1 MANFIQLKTTLL
13 FLPEG
18 SDQATARNGYLLPE
32 GTTPPDQPISLTDSL
47 SALPGA
53 YVFFPGLPQG
63 DAALADFIG
72 TMWSF
77 LTASGSA
84 GTRFAWF
91 ANDDPDN
98 LQSQGLVVEQQGAD
112 FFTKDRHDFDF
123 ANYSLRLSGI
133 SQIIIDNPGT
143 GFDFVPP
150 GGGAHLLLVTPL
162 GTEPQVTFP
171 VHGPVN
177 LALLSGDGDGC
188 FGFSVTTDDDG
199 LNSLDMSLRYFKPA
213 FQLPGYVDSL
223 RYPLLDLAAEPK
235 AGVRAIETDPTE
247 LELAIKF
254 DPTDQFNIDRTY
266 FGLAPIAAGAA
277 TAPIRSYFRNPLGE
291 VVRVVPGQS
300 AKFVFSTLLS
310 FEPSDE
316 PPPDQPYY
324 LTPSGDFLL
333 SVDGAE
339 SNAAAQGSYSANLMC
354 GISAVEYIEMASGAP
369 TVVTFQSGADAYT
382 PTDYETNPDTGDL
395 TGVKFHPFTSSAT
408 TSYAYVSAPA
418 VSLDYY
424 AQPTSSVLH
433 VPLQQGPADDNAPNF
448 LFYGPMIAGSLAS
461 GSGEETA
468 QPENFPMVP
477 YAGITTDTMLFF
489 QQLELQL
496 ISPIR
501 RNTIPGG
508 GTLSPRVAAL
518 MPDAGVIHG
527 TTPQG
532 LLLDLDN
539 EAWQAITLAQS
550 ELESPPAEN
559 IRGPADGARP
569 VYTTDGSLNL
579 EALLLYNVDGLL
591 KTSLQSNQ
599 LFLVTSSGEKFL
611 KYCSIPYV
619 VTSSNLLALH
629 EQGNVPEVITH
640 ALAPL
645 VGNTYDTLLSY
656 LKDVAAQLASYV
668 SSNPPYVLT
677 DQGLDQLANMVG
689 APPTA
694 IAALQDIAGT
704 SFATLAEFQSAVQTR
719 LSASDFQTWGSIIIL
734 YGASGYEA
742 SSASVITY
750 VANFKV
756 VIQGFEFSLSPYDW
770 SQHKTILIFKF
781 YDKSINSLKDSLDAW
796 SSPDEFND
804 GSASVQQQLSDFI
817 KDARDRNDPDL
828 NYFLNT
834 VIDDKNW
841 NGIVA
846 LNCFVPL
853 KGLPEQLEGLA
864 AGIDPAQFA
873 AHHVGI
879 NITPVQV
886 TGMTL
891 SARPSSMFGL
901 IDYNDPAHLDDPT
914 AIYQYKVLSLKTLM
928 LDSTINDFSSQ
939 VELLVNYLFGDL
951 ASLKGGQYGN
961 VLDFNGVYQKQGDK
975 GTYVFTNRDI
985 NTFIMTS
992 QVLDTIV
999 VSRAQFVTLARE
1011 QGDTSPEVKTKF
1023 LFSGLIAFKALAGFD
1038 VFSFGTDDG
1047 SQGGLA
1053 YSALSIDMT
1062 FDANIPSYKTFT
1074 FDTSGIVLDTTTSTE
1089 RRASLY
1095 SHFPLKL
1102 TALVQGGADSRP
1114 DKQNYMP
1121 VATQL
1126 GSQGL
1131 TDTWFALTYSLN
1143 LGTPGALAAQVGF
1156 NAGFIS
1162 AWSPATTQPSL
1173 FIGLSIPGVKGGERA
1188 ITLQGV
1194 IKLTFGDVSF
1204 LVSDSSYILQL
1215 RNIALSILGIS
1226 IPPSGQ
1232 TNIVLFGDPTGSDRE
1247 TLGWYAAYVKT
1258 QAAQQKP
1265 RALPGVSADVAQLP
1279 GLVSSRVAKVS
1290 QPADNG
1296 SSSAVR
1302 TDDEKQLKQNQF

>member
-1 MANFIQLKTTLL
+1 MANFIRLNTTLL

-18 SDQATARNGYLLPE
+18 SDQSTARNGYLLPE
-32 GTTPPDQPISLTDSL
+32 GTASAPGQISLADSL
-47 SALPGA
+47 SAFAGA

-63 DAALADFIG
+63 DGPLDDFIK
-72 TMWSF
+72 TMWRF
-77 LTASGSA
+77 LTGSGSA
-84 GTRFAWF
+84 GTKFAWF
-91 ANDDPDN
+91 ASDDPDN
-98 LQSQGLVVEQQGAD
+98 LKAQGLVVNQQGAD

-123 ANYSLRLSGI
+123 SNYSLRLSGL
-133 SQIIIDNPGT
+133 SQIVIDNTGT

-150 GGGAHLLLVTPL
+150 GGGGHLLLVTPL
-162 GTEPQVTFP
+162 GTEPQVRFP
-171 VHGPVN
+171 VLGSVK

-188 FGFSVTTDDDG
+188 FGFAVNTDDDG
-199 LNSLDMSLRYFKPA
+199 LNSLDVGLRYFKPA
-213 FQLPGYVDSL
+213 FQMPGFVDSL

-235 AGVRAIETDPTE
+235 AGVRAIETDPTH
-247 LELAIKF
+247 LELAVKF

-266 FGLAPIAAGAA
+266 FGMAPAAAGAA
-277 TAPIRSYFRNPLGE
+277 LSPIRSYFRNPLGE

-300 AKFVFSTLLS
+300 AKFVFSTLVS
-310 FEPSDE
+310 FEPSGE

-324 LTPSGDFLL
+324 LTPSGDFQL
-333 SVDGAE
+333 SVD
-339 SNAAAQGSYSANLMC
+339 NAQSEEAGQANYSANLMC

-369 TVVTFQSGADAYT
+369 TVLTFQSGANAYT

-395 TGVKFHPFTSSAT
+395 TGVKFHPFTSAAT
-408 TSYAYVSAPA
+408 TSYAYVSAKDAA

-424 AQPTSSVLH
+424 AQPSSSVLH
-433 VPLQQGPADDNAPNF
+433 VPLQAPADADSPSF

-461 GSGEETA
+461 ASLEA
-468 QPENFPMVP
+468 ADAPQNFPMVP
-477 YAGITTDTMLFF
+477 YAGITGDTLLFF

-496 ISPIR
+496 ISPTR
-501 RNTIPGG
+501 RNTIPSGG
-508 GTLSPRVAAL
+508 GNISPRIAAL
-518 MPDAGVIHG
+518 MSAAGVTHG

-539 EAWQAITLAQS
+539 EAWQSITLAQS
-550 ELESPPAEN
+550 ELESPTADN
-559 IRGPADGARP
+559 IKGPADGARA
-569 VYTTDGSLNL
+569 VYTTDGNLNL
-579 EALLLYNVDGLL
+579 EALLLYHADGVL
-591 KTSLQSNQ
+591 KSSLQSNQ
-599 LFLVTSSGEKFL
+599 LFLVASSGTKFL
-611 KYCSIPYV
+611 KYCSVPYV

-629 EQGNVPEVITH
+629 EQGNVPEVITQ
-640 ALAPL
+640 ALGAL
-645 VGNTYDTLLSY
+645 VGNTYDTLVSY
-656 LKDVAAQLASYV
+656 LKDVATQLASYV
-668 SSNPPYVLT
+668 SNNPPYVLT
-677 DQGLDQLANMVG
+677 DQILDQLATMVG
-689 APPTA
+689 VPQTA

-704 SFATLAEFQSAVQTR
+704 SFGTLGQFQSAVQSR
-719 LSASDFQTWGSIIIL
+719 LSASDFQIWGSIIIL
-734 YGASGYEA
+734 YGAQGYAA
-742 SSASVITY
+742 SSAAILTF

-781 YDKSINSLKDSLDAW
+781 YDKSINSLKDSLEAW
-796 SSPDEFND
+796 SNADEFND

-817 KDARDRNDPDL
+817 NDARNRKDPDL
-828 NYFLNT
+828 DYFLNT

-841 NGIVA
+841 NGILA
-846 LNCFVPL
+846 LNCPVPL

-886 TGMTL
+886 TGTTL

-901 IDYNDPAHLDDPT
+901 IDYNDPDHLNDPT

-928 LDSTINDFSSQ
+928 LDSAIIDFSSQ

-951 ASLKGGQYGN
+951 ARLKDSQYGN

-975 GTYVFTNRDI
+975 GTYVFTNRDL
-985 NTFIMTS
+985 NTFMMNS
-992 QVLDTIV
+992 QVLETVV

-1011 QGDTSPEVKTKF
+1011 QGDASPEVKTKF

-1053 YSALSIDMT
+1053 YSALSIDMA

-1095 SHFPLKL
+1095 NHFPLKL

-1121 VATQL
+1121 VATPL
-1126 GSQGL
+1126 SSQGL

-1204 LVSDSSYILQL
+1204 LVNDSSYILQL
-1215 RNIALSILGIS
+1215 RNIALSILSIS

-1247 TLGWYAAYVKT
+1247 TLGWYAAYVKS
-1258 QAAQQKP
+1258 QAGQQKP
-1265 RALPGVSADVAQLP
+1265 RALPGVAADVAQLSD
-1279 GLVSSRVAKVS
+1279 LVSSRVMKVS
-1290 QPADNG
+1290 KPADNG
-1296 SSSAVR
+1296 SSSAPGGP
-1302 TDDEKQLKQNQF
+1302 TTKSS